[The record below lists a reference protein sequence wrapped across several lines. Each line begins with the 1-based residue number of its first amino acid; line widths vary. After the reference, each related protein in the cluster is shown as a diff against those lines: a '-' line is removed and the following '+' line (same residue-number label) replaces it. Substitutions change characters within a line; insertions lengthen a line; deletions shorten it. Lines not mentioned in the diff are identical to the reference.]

1 MSEKAT
7 QLLWDTWGNVY
18 NTEKMWL
25 LNQTDLFFVFVEQSI
40 PSIPPHE
47 KSSLIMSVQS
57 IVTFIMG
64 SADISEGKMREISW
78 IMEKHWRRPYFKAEY
93 SDSRRC
99 HPFPWRD
106 DTRIERFGLEVA
118 RE

>member
-1 MSEKAT
+1 VGEKAT

-25 LNQTDLFFVFVEQSI
+25 LKQTDLFFVFVEQSI
-40 PSIPPHE
+40 PSIPQHD

-78 IMEKHWRRPYFKAEY
+78 IMRNIGEDLILRPNILTAVGFILFHGGTTLELR
-93 SDSRRC
+93 DS
-99 HPFPWRD
+99 
-106 DTRIERFGLEVA
+106 G
-118 RE
+118 